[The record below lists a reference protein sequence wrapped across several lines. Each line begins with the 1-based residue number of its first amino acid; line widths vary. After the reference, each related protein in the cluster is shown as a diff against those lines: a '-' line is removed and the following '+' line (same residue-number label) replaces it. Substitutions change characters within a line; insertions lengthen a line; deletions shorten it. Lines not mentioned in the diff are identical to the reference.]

1 MGVAMLG
8 LTNVSKTY
16 HDHRRSITAVDGVD
30 VVIRPGEAFGLI
42 GPSGSGKST
51 LLQILAGLT
60 APTSGQVL
68 RPERVGLAFQDPLL
82 YPWLTVREN
91 IGLARRFTAHREIDR
106 SRVDTL
112 IDEFGLAA
120 LADANPTSLSGGQ
133 AQRVALARALV
144 TRPKALLLDEPFGA
158 LDPAARTALQDWLR
172 DWLRNHD
179 IPLAL
184 VTHDVSEAL
193 LICDRVALLLPGVVG
208 LAGAWDVPELTREQI
223 NNNPLLIE
231 ILGTYRTDV
240 TGAPSGNAMERTVA

>member
-1 MGVAMLG
+1 MLG
-8 LTNVSKTY
+8 LTSVSKTY
-16 HDHRRSITAVDGVD
+16 HDHRRSITAVDGIEVE
-30 VVIRPGEAFGLI
+30 IPPGEAFGLI

-60 APTSGQVL
+60 EPTSGQVL

-91 IGLARRFTAHREIDR
+91 IGLARRFSAHDEIDR
-106 SRVDTL
+106 SRVDSL
-112 IDEFGLAA
+112 IDKFGLAA
-120 LADANPTSLSGGQ
+120 LADANPSSLSGGQ

-172 DWLRNHD
+172 DWRRTHD
-179 IPLAL
+179 ITLVL
-184 VTHDVSEAL
+184 VTHDVAEAL

-208 LAGAWDVPELTREQI
+208 FAGTWEVPELTRGQI
-223 NNNPLLIE
+223 NNHPLTVE

-240 TGAPSGNAMERTVA
+240 TGAPSGNTLERTVA

>member
-1 MGVAMLG
+1 MLG

-16 HDHRRSITAVDGVD
+16 QDHRRSITAVDGVN
-30 VVIRPGEAFGLI
+30 VEIRPGEAFGLI

-51 LLQILAGLT
+51 LLQVLAGLIE
-60 APTSGQVL
+60 PTSGQVL

-91 IGLARRFTAHREIDR
+91 IGLARRFSAHREIDR
-106 SRVDTL
+106 SRVETL
-112 IDEFGLAA
+112 IDEFGLAT

-144 TRPKALLLDEPFGA
+144 TRPKALLLDEPFAA
-158 LDPAARTALQDWLR
+158 LDPAARTALQDWLV
-172 DWLRNHD
+172 DWLRTHD
-179 IPLAL
+179 ITLVL
-184 VTHDVSEAL
+184 VTHDVAEAL

-208 LAGAWDVPELTREQI
+208 VAGIWEVPQLTRDQI
-223 NNNPLLIE
+223 KENPLLTE

-240 TGAPSGNAMERTVA
+240 TGAQRETTLERTVA